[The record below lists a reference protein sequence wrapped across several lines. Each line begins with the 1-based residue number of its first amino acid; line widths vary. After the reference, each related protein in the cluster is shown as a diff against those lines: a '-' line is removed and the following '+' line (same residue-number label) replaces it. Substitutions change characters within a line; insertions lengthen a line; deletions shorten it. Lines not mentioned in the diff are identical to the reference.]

1 MAATLVPRRRPN
13 SSMDYDFLRYS
24 VDQGVAIIALSRP
37 DVLNSFNKRMAQEL
51 QRALDTA
58 GGDAAV
64 RAVLLTGTGRGFCAG
79 QDLGEATSANLGT
92 VDLGEIVKTC
102 YNPIVLRIRELEK
115 PVVCAVNGVAA
126 GAGAN
131 LALACDLVVA
141 AEDASFVQSFSKI
154 GLVPDTSGTF
164 FLPRLIGPAR
174 ATALMFLGEKVTA
187 KRALEWGMIYD
198 VVPHT
203 VLMDT
208 ALALAKQLATMPTR
222 GFALTKRALNA
233 SYGNDLRSQ
242 LALEEEMQREAGRTA
257 DFAEGVRA
265 FLEKRKPTYSGH

>member
-1 MAATLVPRRRPN
+1 
-13 SSMDYDFLRYS
+13 
-24 VDQGVAIIALSRP
+24 
-37 DVLNSFNKRMAQEL
+37 MAQEL
-51 QRALDTA
+51 QRALGNA
-58 GGDAAV
+58 GRDVAV

-79 QDLGEATSANLGT
+79 QDLGEATSADPAT

-102 YNPIVLRIRELEK
+102 YTPIVLAIRELEK

-131 LALACDLVVA
+131 LAFACDIVVA
-141 AEDASFVQSFSKI
+141 AEDASFIQSFSKI

-174 ATALMFLGEKVTA
+174 ATSLMFLGEKVSAT
-187 KRALEWGMIYD
+187 RALEWGMIYE
-198 VVPHT
+198 VVPPT

-208 ALALAKQLATMPTR
+208 ALALAKHLATMPTR
-222 GFALTKRALNA
+222 GLALTKRALNQ
-233 SYGNDLRSQ
+233 SFGNDLREQ
-242 LALEEEMQREAGRTA
+242 LALEEEMQRQAGRTA

-265 FLEKRKPTYSGH
+265 FLEKRKPTYSGR